1 MIMGYNY
8 SPHSTDEKARQFF
21 SKRGKHLA
29 VTIVIIFLIAVFYA
43 TGIAMTSYAT
53 YSRNAEQLLNETKA
67 NLVILQAE
75 KDVCLASLNYT
86 DNDLKV
92 CQGVLSSKATLL
104 NTCDTEKT
112 SLNNSLTNTVSSL
125 NACKTEKDSA
135 IQTSRQLVRN
145 SVKAICCSY
154 GDVQVGFVRNWDI
167 FNDSITCTGIYTVN
181 CGTGQTNY

>member
-1 MIMGYNY
+1 
-8 SPHSTDEKARQFF
+8 
-21 SKRGKHLA
+21 
-29 VTIVIIFLIAVFYA
+29 
-43 TGIAMTSYAT
+43 
-53 YSRNAEQLLNETKA
+53 QLLNETKA